1 MGRMSVL
8 LISEAMVGGIREHVR
23 QIVTH
28 LNRDLFD
35 VTLLCS
41 LRRDPAYEQQL
52 EELRVDGMPVI
63 LEPMV
68 RSIRPWRDFRSEQRI
83 YHNLLVRRYDVVH
96 THGSKAGILGRFAA
110 HRAGNSRVIH
120 TGHTFP
126 IQWARGIQGRFYR
139 VLERRAA
146 LWCDT
151 VVALTQA
158 QKSMLIEQ
166 QVCASDKIVVLP
178 NAVELPEPLTAE
190 RRRGAREKLGLP
202 PDAPVAAMLGRIV
215 QQKDPLLFA
224 QAAAAALRLR
234 PDLHF
239 VWIGD
244 GPMRRRMVHHALLL
258 GVPEGRLLVTG
269 QRDDATALLPAAD
282 VLLMTTRFEGMPYA
296 VLEAMAAGLPVVAVD
311 VPGMAEIVEH
321 GVTGRLT
328 AADPGL
334 LAVQVVSFAGD
345 EPLRRKCGEA
355 GRNAVKQRFLVQDFI
370 NKLQELYLAR
380 SIQRG

>member
-1 MGRMSVL
+1 MGKMSVL
-8 LISEAMVGGIREHVR
+8 LIAEAMTGGILEHVR

-41 LRRDPAYEQQL
+41 DRRDPSCQEEL
-52 EELRVDGMPVI
+52 EELRVLGTPVI

-68 RSIRPWRDFRSEQRI
+68 RSIRPWRDFCSEQSI

-96 THGSKAGILGRFAA
+96 THGSKAGILGRLAA
-110 HRAGNSRVIH
+110 HRAGSSRVIH

-126 IQWARGIQGRFYR
+126 IQWARGMRGRFYR
-139 VLERRAA
+139 ALERRASF
-146 LWCDT
+146 WCDT

-158 QKSMLIEQ
+158 QRSMLIEQ
-166 QVCASDKIVVLP
+166 QVCPSEKIVVLP
-178 NAVELPEPLTAE
+178 NAVALPEALSPE
-190 RRRGAREKLGLP
+190 RRRLAREELELP

-234 PDLHF
+234 PDLYF
-239 VWIGD
+239 VWIGE
-244 GPMRRRMVHHALLL
+244 GPMRRRMLRHALLL
-258 GVPEGRLLVTG
+258 GVPEGRLRATG
-269 QRDDATALLPAAD
+269 QRDGATSLLPAAD
-282 VLLMTTRFEGMPYA
+282 LLMMTTRFEGMPYA

-311 VPGMAEIVEH
+311 VPGMAEVVQH
-321 GVTGRLT
+321 GVTGSLV

-334 LAVQVVSFAGD
+334 LAMQVVALAGD
-345 EPLRRKCGEA
+345 ELLRRKFGEA
-355 GRNAVKQRFLVQDFI
+355 GRNVVKQRFLVQDFI
-370 NKLQELYLAR
+370 RNLQDLYLTR
-380 SIQRG
+380 SALRG